1 MIWVSCCSQ
10 NTAPKVKSHLMSQH
24 SVSEVSPYEV
34 LSVLSHQDL
43 VFLEVKNAASE
54 GFELLLVIKQRFPSV
69 KVIVVYHD
77 LDAALALTVLR
88 NGGDDVL
95 SAHATPQDLEEC
107 FARLAS
113 YRVQRP
119 ANVILDHKES
129 SLLPALK
136 LIDEQLSSPL
146 REEELAKACQ
156 YSPTYFSRL
165 FHSVMGKT
173 LKQYIIQKRL
183 SLACGLLVSE
193 RDKISNIASA
203 SGFNDVS
210 YFSRVFKKYMGC
222 SPGEYRI
229 NQGRSSQED
238 SGRVSESISSV
249 TLPTKR

>member
-10 NTAPKVKSHLMSQH
+10 KTTPKIKAHLMSQH
-24 SVSEVSPYEV
+24 PVSEVSPYEV
-34 LSVLSHQDL
+34 LSVLTHQEL
-43 VFLEVKNAASE
+43 VFLEVKNAASD
-54 GFELLLVIKQRFPSV
+54 GFELLLVIKQRFPMV

-95 SAHATPQDLEEC
+95 SAHSTPSDLEEC

-119 ANVILDHKES
+119 ASVVLEHKES

-146 REEELAKACQ
+146 REEDLAKACK

-165 FHSVMGKT
+165 FHSVMGQT

-183 SLACGLLVSE
+183 KLACGLLVSD
-193 RDKISNIASA
+193 RDKISNIATA

-222 SPGEYRI
+222 SPGEYRLH
-229 NQGRSSQED
+229 QGH
-238 SGRVSESISSV
+238 VSNRLSMPPMNELDVKI
-249 TLPTKR
+249 KDN